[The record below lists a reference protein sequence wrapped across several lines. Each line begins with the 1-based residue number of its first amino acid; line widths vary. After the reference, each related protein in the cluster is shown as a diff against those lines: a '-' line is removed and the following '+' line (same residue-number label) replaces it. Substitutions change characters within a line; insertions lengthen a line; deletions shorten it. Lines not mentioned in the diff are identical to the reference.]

1 VLASITAG
9 YGSSDENGYRQH
21 LWKHLEKGNN
31 SMAYIG
37 SQTRGNMIHKHHEGH
52 PGFKVA
58 SMLDVSKET
67 VKQRPNVILLFVGTN
82 DMDPNMGK
90 DQDKA
95 PGEMGDTIDG
105 LVKACPDAAILVA
118 QITTSTTPKMAE
130 NIAKYDEALVP
141 IVKKRTDAGKH
152 VYLVDMSK
160 LLDIKTDFHDDRH
173 PNDVGHKKLA
183 AKWYEALN
191 EVDGKGWIRDPVLV
205 DGQKYVSEGGHNELA
220 VWENQAAEESKKGDE
235 KDRPSSDGKTEDATK
250 TEDAGSDGKNQTET
264 KARRSARFHLMN

>member
-1 VLASITAG
+1 
-9 YGSSDENGYRQH
+9 
-21 LWKHLEKGNN
+21 
-31 SMAYIG
+31 MAYIG

-58 SMLDVSKET
+58 SMLDVSKES
-67 VKQRPNVILLFVGTN
+67 VKKRPNVILLFVGTN
-82 DMDPNMGK
+82 DMDPNLGK

-118 QITTSTTPKMAE
+118 QITTSTTPQMAE

-141 IVKKRTDAGKH
+141 VVKKRTDAGNH

-160 LLDIKTDFHDDRH
+160 LLDTKTDFHDDRH

-191 EVDGKGWIRDPVLV
+191 EVDGKGWIKDPVLV

-220 VWENQAAEESKKGDE
+220 VWENQAKEESNKGDE
-235 KDRPSSDGKTEDATK
+235 KDSSNSDRKTEDATK
-250 TEDAGSDGKNQTET
+250 TEDAGSDGKNQTAT
-264 KARRSARFHLMN
+264 NGRRSARFYLMD